1 VPWDGRK
8 FRHSNDGSEK
18 WIRSTPAG
26 GVELYQE
33 RPDPIAG
40 VVTTTYPG
48 RWVTPGFFTCEMND
62 GVWIA
67 ELGALGWGTGFKRC
81 TGDAA
86 NRRANAASDAYVRQ
100 IRPNKARERWA

>member
-1 VPWDGRK
+1 MSFAQPSSFQPINVQSQGGGKYKFTCPGAARDGLSLSGTSV
-8 FRHSNDGSEK
+8 FLF
-18 WIRSTPAG
+18 T
-26 GVELYQE
+26 L
-33 RPDPIAG
+33 
-40 VVTTTYPG
+40 
-48 RWVTPGFFTCEMND
+48 FTCEMND